1 MSKAMICDKCKIP
14 FAEQNGM
21 HIEIQW
27 MFVKQQYDL
36 CPACG
41 EAFRRFLNPDP
52 LREAA
57 KDGSKAD

>member
-21 HIEIQW
+21 HIEIQC
-27 MFVKQQYDL
+27 MFGKQQYDL

-41 EAFRRFLNPDP
+41 EAFSRFLNPDP
-52 LREAA
+52 IREA
-57 KDGSKAD
+57 D